1 MDYSEPVT
9 ATIGQHI
16 ENIKLIIKDLTT
28 YDLDLLLENLNVL
41 EECKRVINEL
51 NKRPRAERVTLEYN
65 DGLETFTINGRI
77 N

>member
-28 YDLDLLLENLNVL
+28 YDVDLLLENLNVL

-65 DGLETFTINGRI
+65 DGLEVFTINGKV

>member
-28 YDLDLLLENLNVL
+28 YDIDLLLENLNVL

>member
-28 YDLDLLLENLNVL
+28 YDVDLLLENLNVL

-77 N
+77 

>member
-28 YDLDLLLENLNVL
+28 YDIDLLLENLNVL

-65 DGLETFTINGRI
+65 DGLEVFTINGRI

>member
-9 ATIGQHI
+9 ATVGQHI

-28 YDLDLLLENLNVL
+28 YDVDLLLENLNVL

>member
-9 ATIGQHI
+9 ATVGQHI

-28 YDLDLLLENLNVL
+28 YDIDLLLENLNVL
-41 EECKRVINEL
+41 EECKRVIDLL